1 MGNVT
6 ETLEEMM
13 KIDGAMAVSIVD
25 IQSGMSLGS
34 LGDGTGGIKL
44 DVAAAGNSEV
54 IKAKLKVMANLGI
67 KGHIEDILITLDT
80 QYHLIRPLTKEKG
93 LFVYLVVSKAQA
105 NLAMTRH
112 KLASLE
118 NSLVI

>member
-1 MGNVT
+1 MGNVN
-6 ETLEEMM
+6 ESLEELM
-13 KIDGAMAVSIVD
+13 KIDGAVAVSLVD

-34 LGDGTGGIKL
+34 LGDGAGGIKL

-67 KGHIEDILITLDT
+67 RGHIEDILITLDT
-80 QYHLIRPLTKEKG
+80 QYHLIRPLAKEKG

-118 NSLVI
+118 SNLEV